1 MAQHIES
8 APVQF
13 TWQQLEAM
21 TGLQTQFR
29 QELLAQNVGEI
40 EEVDVLG
47 DMQVWWDN
55 FVDSGQI
62 WALGIGAILG
72 YIFKGFTG

>member
-1 MAQHIES
+1 MPQPLDPI
-8 APVQF
+8 PTPL
-13 TWQQLEAM
+13 TWQQLEVM

-29 QELLAQNVGEI
+29 QELLAQNIGEL
-40 EEVDVLG
+40 EEVDVIG
-47 DMQVWWDN
+47 DMQAWWNN

-62 WALGIGAILG
+62 WALGIGIVLG